1 MRAEQAP
8 PGIGIAAP
16 GGKSSFLQSMQRP
29 GVGQM
34 QSFSKTKSIDGNA
47 LGLRRKGHGEDGYT
61 LVEILVVLAIIAMI
75 MGLVGPR
82 VISYL
87 SDSKT
92 KAAKIQISNLV
103 AALDL
108 YYLDTGIYPD
118 GAEGLQALVRK
129 PESATSWNGPYL
141 QTGALP
147 NDPWGKPYL
156 YTAQAQSGHYAIS
169 SLGAD
174 GREGGSGNDADI
186 TQQR

>member
-1 MRAEQAP
+1 MNDLAGIRAGAEMRQ
-8 PGIGIAAP
+8 
-16 GGKSSFLQSMQRP
+16 LP
-29 GVGQM
+29 GVGRM
-34 QSFSKTKSIDGNA
+34 QLPSKRKSIRSD
-47 LGLRRKGHGEDGYT
+47 DGYT

-92 KAAKIQISNLV
+92 KAAKIQISNLI

-108 YYLDTGIYPD
+108 YFLDTGVYPD
-118 GAEGLQALVRK
+118 TAEGLQVLVQK
-129 PESATSWNGPYL
+129 PDSASSWNGPYL
-141 QTGALP
+141 QTGAIP

-156 YTAQAQSGHYAIS
+156 YIAPVQSGHYAIR

-186 TQQR
+186 AQQR

>member
-1 MRAEQAP
+1 MSAV
-8 PGIGIAAP
+8 I
-16 GGKSSFLQSMQRP
+16 
-29 GVGQM
+29 
-34 QSFSKTKSIDGNA
+34 
-47 LGLRRKGHGEDGYT
+47 T
-61 LVEILVVLAIIAMI
+61 LI

-108 YYLDTGIYPD
+108 YYLDTGLYPD
-118 GAEGLQALVRK
+118 TSVGLQALVQK
-129 PESATSWNGPYL
+129 PDCAPSWNGPCL
-141 QTGALP
+141 QTGAVP

-156 YTAQAQSGHYAIS
+156 YTAPIQSGQYAIR

-186 TQQR
+186 AQQR